1 MRSSILPPPPP
12 ILLLVVVVLM
22 VTDVFVFCFG
32 APDSASGLKATPF
45 YGLSHITEVRCSGH
59 GLPTGVDLLS
69 ITLYDTRTNQVL
81 ASVNYAQRK
90 CVTAGG
96 FTACHIDGQNSR
108 HTVVKTLVSDLQE
121 DEVRTYGCDV
131 AVFEAGERP
140 SSVSWSLAVQRIT
153 FSPNALLRR
162 RRQADV
168 VSFVASAS
176 KKGSR
181 YRSPLGCC
189 NMAAWLSFFIN
200 LPAFL
205 SLCLVAYPHFGVQA
219 AKQGNGHITEV
230 ECSGEVL
237 DTDTDLLTMVLY
249 HVPDKQ
255 KVATANLKS
264 GECSTS
270 DQFSSCLINIHDSH
284 RTKLRTLVLDL
295 VEGELRHFGCNL
307 TTFKSDG
314 STDIV
319 SWTIYATSLRTT
331 TTVAPT
337 TTTSTTT
344 TIRPQPP
351 SESPVASGVKS
362 NVQEFQ
368 LPISVIIIGLVLLLF
383 FAILCAI
390 LVILQ
395 CRGKRRRRSRA
406 ANRESLLSA
415 KNEPMGEGGYRT
427 PRNIPSYPPGHMP
440 PETPGGNFAMRYQK
454 SIPDT
459 GYVSGSSVYYS
470 EPYGTLDEEMKER
483 LRPNPRMCHIPYDI
497 KGGPLD
503 TAHPQEHSA

>member
-1 MRSSILPPPPP
+1 MEVVVYVILRSFVQAATATRRLLVLSR
-12 ILLLVVVVLM
+12 LLL
-22 VTDVFVFCFG
+22 
-32 APDSASGLKATPF
+32 
-45 YGLSHITEVRCSGH
+45 
-59 GLPTGVDLLS
+59 
-69 ITLYDTRTNQVL
+69 
-81 ASVNYAQRK
+81 
-90 CVTAGG
+90 
-96 FTACHIDGQNSR
+96 
-108 HTVVKTLVSDLQE
+108 
-121 DEVRTYGCDV
+121 
-131 AVFEAGERP
+131 
-140 SSVSWSLAVQRIT
+140 
-153 FSPNALLRR
+153 SP
-162 RRQADV
+162 QF
-168 VSFVASAS
+168 SFVSSPTPPLISSSLTFATTTTTTTNHH
-176 KKGSR
+176 R
-181 YRSPLGCC
+181 YNN
-189 NMAAWLSFFIN
+189 NMAAVGLSSSASFFFFTGRPPPGI
-200 LPAFL
+200 LP
-205 SLCLVAYPHFGVQA
+205 LCLLAYPFLHPEMMGAQA
-219 AKQGNGHITEV
+219 AKHGMRTSAFQGNSHITEV

-237 DTDTDLLTMVLY
+237 DSSTDLLTMVLY
-249 HVPDKQ
+249 HVPDKR

-270 DQFSSCLINIHDSH
+270 DHFSSCLIGRHDSH

-295 VEGELRHFGCNL
+295 SPEEPRRFGCNL
-307 TTFKSDG
+307 TTF
-314 STDIV
+314 STDGTTSII
-319 SWTIYATSLRTT
+319 SWTIVATLLRTT

-337 TTTSTTT
+337 TTTTTTT
-344 TIRPQPP
+344 TIKPQ
-351 SESPVASGVKS
+351 
-362 NVQEFQ
+362 QFQ
-368 LPISVIIIGLVLLLF
+368 LPISVVIIGLVLLLF

-503 TAHPQEHSA
+503 TSHPQEHSA

>member
-1 MRSSILPPPPP
+1 MVMLGWRTGGVLWWWVPLRQQP
-12 ILLLVVVVLM
+12 VVEVVVL
-22 VTDVFVFCFG
+22 VLWEVARCLGSSATS
-32 APDSASGLKATPF
+32 DSVIGLKASPF
-45 YGLSHITEVRCSGH
+45 YGLSHIVEVECSGD
-59 GLPTGVDLLS
+59 GLPSGVDLLS
-69 ITLYDTRTNQVL
+69 ITLYDTRTDQVL

-96 FTACHIDGQNSR
+96 FTACHLDTLNSR
-108 HTVVKTLVSDLQE
+108 NSKVRTLVSDLRR

-131 AVFEAGERP
+131 AVFAPGERP
-140 SSVSWSLAVQRIT
+140 SSVSWSLAVQR
-153 FSPNALLRR
+153 S
-162 RRQADV
+162 
-168 VSFVASAS
+168 
-176 KKGSR
+176 
-181 YRSPLGCC
+181 
-189 NMAAWLSFFIN
+189 
-200 LPAFL
+200 
-205 SLCLVAYPHFGVQA
+205 
-219 AKQGNGHITEV
+219 
-230 ECSGEVL
+230 
-237 DTDTDLLTMVLY
+237 
-249 HVPDKQ
+249 
-255 KVATANLKS
+255 
-264 GECSTS
+264 
-270 DQFSSCLINIHDSH
+270 
-284 RTKLRTLVLDL
+284 
-295 VEGELRHFGCNL
+295 
-307 TTFKSDG
+307 
-314 STDIV
+314 
-319 SWTIYATSLRTT
+319 RTT

-337 TTTSTTT
+337 TTTTTTT
-344 TIRPQPP
+344 TIKPQPR

-368 LPISVIIIGLVLLLF
+368 LPISVVIIGLVLLLF

-503 TAHPQEHSA
+503 TSHPQEHSA